1 MFLLP
6 KKMVHV
12 WWILWRRQACQLC
25 HHRAWQGQAP
35 DLICTLRAKTA
46 QMKVVAYQRAILS
59 EALYYLVEHLTL
71 HAHSISFP
79 ELAFPSMAALTA
91 LKKEIKMVDWH
102 QEVRDVI
109 REVEKNM
116 NFIRDRRRDVTFG
129 PKDTDKCVCFFF
141 FYYDIHSLMFGGYP
155 PTAIGYPPTAIGY
168 PPTAIGYP
176 PAAIVGRIGHYEFF
190 FFHYGT
196 PCCWSNI
203 VTVAGCWSN
212 IDARLSVDVRR
223 QAAISRY

>member
-1 MFLLP
+1 
-6 KKMVHV
+6 
-12 WWILWRRQACQLC
+12 
-25 HHRAWQGQAP
+25 
-35 DLICTLRAKTA
+35 
-46 QMKVVAYQRAILS
+46 MKVVAYQRAILS

-129 PKDTDKCVCFFF
+129 PKDTDKVTLWET
-141 FYYDIHSLMFGGYP
+141 D
-155 PTAIGYPPTAIGY
+155 TKNA
-168 PPTAIGYP
+168 
-176 PAAIVGRIGHYEFF
+176 
-190 FFHYGT
+190 GT
-196 PCCWSNI
+196 PLAKHYQVIYDLRAEQLRDHSKMHSTTKRRVLEDELAKADDEDVDW
-203 VTVAGCWSN
+203 ADE
-212 IDARLSVDVRR
+212 DAEGEDGDEGGEADNMDEDDEQNGMGEEDEEEDDPWEDDVKHGGRR
-223 QAAISRY
+223 KARQQRKGGKR